1 MNKKKQLTNAN
12 TEMTPML
19 ALSDTNF
26 EGIKMIQQ
34 ATTNIF
40 ETKENIERF
49 RRKEEGSGCGTH
61 V

>member
-12 TEMTPML
+12 TEMTRML
-19 ALSDTNF
+19 ALSDKNF
-26 EGIKMIQQ
+26 EGIKKIQQ

-49 RRKEEGSGCGTH
+49 SREIEDIKKK
-61 V
+61 